1 MTAKAHH
8 AAVVQHD
15 DLVGVLQAGG
25 ALADDEDGQ
34 IARKSGQSLAQG
46 RVGGVVQCAGA
57 VVEDEDIRLAYE
69 GAGDG
74 QTLFLTAGEVA
85 SAQIGRASCRER
97 V

>member
-8 AAVVQHD
+8 AAIVQHD

-34 IARKSGQSLAQG
+34 IARQSGQSLAQG

-57 VVEDEDIRLAYE
+57 VVEDEDVRLAYE
-69 GAGDG
+69 A
-74 QTLFLTAGEVA
+74 
-85 SAQIGRASCRER
+85 RAMVRRCF
-97 V
+97 